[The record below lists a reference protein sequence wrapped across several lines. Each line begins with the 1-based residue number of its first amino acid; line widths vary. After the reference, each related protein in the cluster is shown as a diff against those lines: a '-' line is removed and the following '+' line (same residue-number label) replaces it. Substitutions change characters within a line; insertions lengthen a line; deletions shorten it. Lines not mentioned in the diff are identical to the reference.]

1 MDIDKYVILTLKGVD
16 VRKKRGKYMMTTF
29 VVFAIISEVVANP
42 KGSGRCLLVL
52 SVGTSDDSLSG

>member
-42 KGSGRCLLVL
+42 KGSGRYMLAL
-52 SVGTSDDSLSG
+52 SDGERGDSVFD

>member
-52 SVGTSDDSLSG
+52 GSDARGDAVSD